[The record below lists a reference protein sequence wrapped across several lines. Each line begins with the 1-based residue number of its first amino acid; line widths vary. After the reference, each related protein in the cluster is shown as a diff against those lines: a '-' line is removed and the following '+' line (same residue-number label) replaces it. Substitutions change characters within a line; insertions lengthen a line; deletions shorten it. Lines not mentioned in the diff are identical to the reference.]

1 MQQALSSRTELPVHE
16 TDRWFRI
23 LAESTSTAIFVYRAD
38 QVLYV
43 NPACEALTGFSSEEL
58 LAMLPWQIA
67 TPDLQPLFRERVAA
81 RLRGDPAVPNRFEAR
96 ILTKDGRERGSA
108 APGPPSAG
116 GEGEPV
122 ALQTAIDITERKW
135 SEERRCAIV
144 EG

>member
-43 NPACEALTGFSSEEL
+43 NPACEALTGFSSAALLARLPWQIVTPPGEALTGFSSEEL
-58 LAMLPWQIA
+58 LAILPWQIA
-67 TPDLQPLFRERVAA
+67 TPALQPLFRERVAA

-96 ILTKDGRERGSA
+96 ILTKDGRERWFDEIG
-108 APGPPSAG
+108 
-116 GEGEPV
+116 
-122 ALQTAIDITERKW
+122 
-135 SEERRCAIV
+135 
-144 EG
+144 